1 MRRVEGQRAT
11 RAHALM
17 HTHAPPHACAPT
29 QPWPECGALA
39 HLGAPRRLL
48 AGPVLREQA
57 QQPCITVLVTGYAP
71 LQTVLEEIRLSY
83 SGNQHGA
90 VKRLDARMLS
100 HSVLANSSRPHGLTV
115 PHQTPPSMEFSRQEY
130 WSRLP
135 FPTPR
140 DLPHPGI

>member
-29 QPWPECGALA
+29 QQWPECGALA

-57 QQPCITVLVTGYAP
+57 QQPCITVLVWPDYSEGKSTSI
-71 LQTVLEEIRLSY
+71 IRRAL
-83 SGNQHGA
+83 GHWCLGQ
-90 VKRLDARMLS
+90 K
-100 HSVLANSSRPHGLTV
+100 
-115 PHQTPPSMEFSRQEY
+115 E
-130 WSRLP
+130 
-135 FPTPR
+135 
-140 DLPHPGI
+140 